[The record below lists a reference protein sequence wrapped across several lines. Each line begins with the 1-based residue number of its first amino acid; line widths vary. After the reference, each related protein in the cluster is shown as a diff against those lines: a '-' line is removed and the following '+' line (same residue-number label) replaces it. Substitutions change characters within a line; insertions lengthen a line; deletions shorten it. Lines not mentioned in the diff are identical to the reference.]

1 MDELEIMRQQLDAMK
16 HHLDTQQIIN
26 KSLLRRIMRSKA
38 SWLNRFV
45 IGEIIMMPFLYLF
58 FAGLSAF
65 FEISQWYAVVFLIC
79 GAVDVFLDWRNVRIP
94 SAMFGTASVLELKKF
109 LLRQKKER
117 FIQTCVMTPL
127 VVIWL
132 VLFFLAMSEK
142 TFLPDSDSI
151 AQAAKDGALIGGFIG
166 GVIGLVVVILIYY
179 RMQHTNDDLLRD
191 IRELENDR

>member
-1 MDELEIMRQQLDAMK
+1 
-16 HHLDTQQIIN
+16 
-26 KSLLRRIMRSKA
+26 MRSKA

-132 VLFFLAMSEK
+132 VLFFLAMNEK